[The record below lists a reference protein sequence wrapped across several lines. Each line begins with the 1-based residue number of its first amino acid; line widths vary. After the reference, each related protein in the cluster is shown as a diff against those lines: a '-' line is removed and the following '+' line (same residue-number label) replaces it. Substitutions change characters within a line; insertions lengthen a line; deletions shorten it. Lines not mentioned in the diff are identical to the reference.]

1 MCSDVTMGIHGLETI
16 LMLYR
21 GLFVQV
27 ILNNAQAWSNLTQT
41 DLKALQTIQLKY
53 IKRAFHA
60 PSSTSNILTF
70 LETGLLPIKNEI
82 NIKQLTFL
90 HHILTLPDNDPV
102 KFTYQQQLLYSYPN
116 WANEVGELRRQY
128 NLTET
133 DAEIEVKSKDAW
145 KRLVK
150 KKVEIKALECLNKE
164 AEGKRIAS
172 RLCPYMKYARQEY
185 IDRLPPKLA
194 RKIFHIRTGTIDL
207 RGVREYTYGEN
218 TLCRL
223 CHAEDETVEHVVN
236 NCNELERSRKI
247 NNIFRPGLKH
257 GNDGNSGNSGNQNKS
272 QMVGFRCFRCFRRFR
287 VSDLDRGAGLK
298 RGNSGNNGNANFRSC
313 ND

>member
-60 PSSTSNILTF
+60 PSSTSNTLTY
-70 LETGLLPIKNEI
+70 LETGILPIKNEI
-82 NIKQLTFL
+82 HIKQLTFL

-145 KRLVK
+145 KRSVK
-150 KKVEIKALECLNKE
+150 KKVEMAALECLNKE
-164 AEGKRIAS
+164 GEGKRIAS
-172 RLCPYMKYARQEY
+172 NLCPYMKYVRQEY
-185 IDRLPPKLA
+185 VDRLPPKLA

-207 RGVREYTYGEN
+207 RGVREYTYGDN

-247 NNIFRPGLKH
+247 NNIFTTECEDLKE
-257 GNDGNSGNSGNQNKS
+257 
-272 QMVGFRCFRCFRRFR
+272 MAVRCIAF
-287 VSDLDRGAGLK
+287 DDKLDEINTSNIGSA
-298 RGNSGNNGNANFRSC
+298 
-313 ND
+313 